1 MLPIEL
7 KIFRTTEEASQSAAS
22 SIVMA
27 LEEKPDLALCLATG
41 NSPTRAYEL
50 FTASVEKSALGVGQL
65 RLLKLDEWG
74 GLASDDPATCEVY
87 LQRYLVAP
95 LGLRREQL
103 VGFQSDAEDLDG
115 ECLRIERHLLDADQ
129 IDVCV
134 LGLGV
139 NGHIGFN
146 EPAAELFSRA
156 HIATLSDASLGHS
169 MLRETSVQTS
179 VGLTLGMAEILASRY
194 LIETSDFQL
203 QVVVVESLTQD
214 ALELLFVPRLGHKS
228 IDLPLVDGVN
238 HSVGVGVPR
247 HQNSRAIGVIGHDE
261 LKKLNP
267 A

>member
-1 MLPIEL
+1 M
-7 KIFRTTEEASQSAAS
+7 
-22 SIVMA
+22 VMA
-27 LEEKPDLALCLATG
+27 LEEKPDLTLCLATG

-50 FTASVEKSALGVGQL
+50 FTASVEKRALGVGQL
-65 RLLKLDEWG
+65 RFLKLDEWG

-103 VGFQSDAEDLDG
+103 VGFQSDAENLDG

-146 EPAAELFSRA
+146 EPAAELSSRA

-179 VGLTLGMAEILASRY
+179 VGLTLGMADILASREI
-194 LIETSDFQL
+194 LLLVFGTEKAKQL
-203 QVVVVESLTQD
+203 KTLLEGGVTTQFPASFLQLHSRITCLCDRAAASQLT
-214 ALELLFVPRLGHKS
+214 LE
-228 IDLPLVDGVN
+228 N
-238 HSVGVGVPR
+238 
-247 HQNSRAIGVIGHDE
+247 
-261 LKKLNP
+261 
-267 A
+267 